1 MSESLRDGLIR
12 ALPYGRR
19 YARALTGSQP
29 EGDLLVA
36 ESLRGLSAQRLKE
49 GFTPLY
55 QLYEAISG
63 LFSRKGFAAEYD
75 VAGFAAEYDVA
86 GLSVTQRQL
95 LLLITL
101 EEVPVEMAARITGVS
116 TKQAEQELEDAQG
129 RLHKNVQTSVLI
141 IEDEPIIAM
150 DIEQLV
156 LQCGHQVAGIAHTQA
171 DAVKLARETKPGL
184 ILADINLGP
193 GGDGIQAV
201 AEITSSF
208 NVPVI
213 YVTAYPER
221 LLTGETMEPSFVITK
236 PFDPLTL
243 AVATY
248 QAVSSARTQA
258 V

>member
-63 LFSRKGFAAEYD
+63 LFARK
-75 VAGFAAEYDVA
+75 GFAAEYDVA
-86 GLSVTQRQL
+86 GLSVSQRQL

-101 EEVPVEMAARITGVS
+101 EEVPVEMAARIMGMPL
-116 TKQAEQELEDAQG
+116 KQAEQELEDAQG

-171 DAVKLARETKPGL
+171 DAVKLAKETKPGL

-208 NVPVI
+208 SVPVI

>member
-63 LFSRKGFAAEYD
+63 LFSRK
-75 VAGFAAEYDVA
+75 GFAAEYDVA

-171 DAVKLARETKPGL
+171 DAVKLAKETKPGL

>member
-63 LFSRKGFAAEYD
+63 LFSRK
-75 VAGFAAEYDVA
+75 GFAAEYDVA

-171 DAVKLARETKPGL
+171 DAVKLARETKLGL

>member
-49 GFTPLY
+49 GFTSLY

-63 LFSRKGFAAEYD
+63 LFSRK
-75 VAGFAAEYDVA
+75 GFAAEYDVA

-171 DAVKLARETKPGL
+171 DAVKLAKETKPGL

>member
-75 VAGFAAEYDVA
+75 VAG
-86 GLSVTQRQL
+86 LSVTQRQL

-101 EEVPVEMAARITGVS
+101 EEVPVEMAARITGVP

-171 DAVKLARETKPGL
+171 DAVKLAKETKPGL

>member
-63 LFSRKGFAAEYD
+63 LFSRK
-75 VAGFAAEYDVA
+75 GFAAEYDVA

>member
-63 LFSRKGFAAEYD
+63 LFSRK
-75 VAGFAAEYDVA
+75 GFAAEYDVA

-156 LQCGHQVAGIAHTQA
+156 LQCGHQVAGIAHTQV
-171 DAVKLARETKPGL
+171 DAVKLAKETKPGL

-236 PFDPLTL
+236 PFAPLTL

>member
-75 VAGFAAEYDVA
+75 IA

-101 EEVPVEMAARITGVS
+101 EEVPVEMAARIIGVPP
-116 TKQAEQELEDAQG
+116 KQAEQELEDAQG

-171 DAVKLARETKPGL
+171 DAVKLAKETKPGL
-184 ILADINLGP
+184 ILADINLGL
-193 GGDGIQAV
+193 GGDGMQAV

-258 V
+258 A

>member
-63 LFSRKGFAAEYD
+63 LFFRK
-75 VAGFAAEYDVA
+75 GFAAEYDVA

-171 DAVKLARETKPGL
+171 DAVKLAKETKPGL

>member
-49 GFTPLY
+49 GFTPLC

-63 LFSRKGFAAEYD
+63 LFSRK
-75 VAGFAAEYDVA
+75 GFAAEYDVA

>member
-12 ALPYGRR
+12 VLPYGRR

-75 VAGFAAEYDVA
+75 VAG
-86 GLSVTQRQL
+86 LSVTQRQL

-116 TKQAEQELEDAQG
+116 AKQAEQELEDAQG

-258 V
+258 A

>member
-75 VAGFAAEYDVA
+75 VAG
-86 GLSVTQRQL
+86 LSVAQRQL

-171 DAVKLARETKPGL
+171 DAVKLAKETKPGL

>member
-63 LFSRKGFAAEYD
+63 LFSRK
-75 VAGFAAEYDVA
+75 GFAAEYDVA

-156 LQCGHQVAGIAHTQA
+156 LQCGHQVAGIAHTQV
-171 DAVKLARETKPGL
+171 DAVKLAKETKPGL

>member
-36 ESLRGLSAQRLKE
+36 ESLRGLSAQRLRE
-49 GFTPLY
+49 GFTPLC

-63 LFSRKGFAAEYD
+63 LFSRK
-75 VAGFAAEYDVA
+75 GFAAEYDVA

>member
-63 LFSRKGFAAEYD
+63 LFSRK
-75 VAGFAAEYDVA
+75 GFAAEYDVA

-221 LLTGETMEPSFVITK
+221 LLTGETIEPSFVITK